1 MFRAQVLLCLAT
13 AAALAMN
20 AGAATSPGVAVIR
33 FPAGIMQPVGG
44 PAESDSFVIA
54 NAGPGDASLTL
65 VPSGT
70 FFGLSASSFTLA
82 AGASATVTIRP
93 VTQQGGFRQ
102 GSISVFV
109 SGIKNPLVVPVR
121 LFVGQQPQGT
131 VTPTASTNLLIP
143 SGFAGDLHRSFV
155 TITNR
160 GNVTMQGMLIP
171 SASWIV
177 PQNDV
182 VGIAPNTSMQMAFAV
197 DPSQRPDA
205 IAPLGAFEASVS
217 MIYLKGI
224 SPSVSQTGTVNVSV
238 FDITKVS
245 VVPQEPSAPVAGE
258 TISFLPGVTDTFG
271 FFTDVFLSN
280 RTLEALSS
288 DLRMFYTALGAPPA
302 TSLLANVG
310 RLSAGVAAWFPFAPS
325 SIFNVG
331 NQTGTVQ
338 IRSIEPNRVA
348 IAAIRGIV
356 PDGLNR
362 YLTSMPVLRS
372 DRGIPAGERLV
383 FAGVEKSTTAH
394 TDLFVQEAAG
404 SGGSYTID
412 FFDSAGAPIAP
423 NRTGS
428 LLPFGS
434 VTLGNSVPAGAR
446 SARISNTSNGAARM
460 TGFATVVDDSTFD
473 SWTVIDS
480 SRGPGPTSDLVLPV
494 PALAGAPSST
504 FDAWITNGSPS
515 SVSVTIGTTATPV
528 RRRAVKRSSSIGSDA
543 SQPPITLSAGE
554 TRRIPITNTPSG
566 YIRIGGPAGA
576 LSATGR
582 LTSSVP
588 GRSGTFGTGVPAIP
602 AARAMAV
609 GNGKRFARAGDNPF
623 ISPATLL
630 LLEVAN
636 RPVTVRVTI
645 AFYFSAGSTVSGQF
659 GASRD
664 YEVSGGQ
671 LLTIPE
677 LVRSI
682 LGSQQRDALGPLSNL
697 VIDVDVIAGE
707 GRVLSYL
714 QTIDRSGDLTFS
726 VD

>member
-1 MFRAQVLLCLAT
+1 MLRTQVLLCLAT

-20 AGAATSPGVAVIR
+20 AGAATSPSVAIIR
-33 FPAGIMQPVGG
+33 FPTGIMQPVGA
-44 PAESDSFVIA
+44 PAEEDSFVIV

-65 VPSGT
+65 VTGRT
-70 FFGLSASSFTLA
+70 FFDVSPSSFTLA

-93 VTQQGGFRQ
+93 VTQQDGFSE

-109 SGIKNPLVVPVR
+109 SGVKKPLIVPVR
-121 LFVGQQPQGT
+121 LFVGQQPVGT
-131 VTPTASTNLLIP
+131 VTPLASTNLVIP
-143 SGFAGDLHRSFV
+143 SGLAGELHRSGV

-171 SASWIV
+171 SAPWIV
-177 PQNDV
+177 PLNDV
-182 VGIAPNTSMQMAFAV
+182 VDIAPNTSTQMTFAV

-224 SPSVSQTGTVNVSV
+224 NPSVSQTGAVNVSI

-280 RTLEALSS
+280 RTGEALSS
-288 DLRMFYTALGAPPA
+288 DLKMFYTALGAPAA

-325 SIFNVG
+325 SMFNVA

-394 TDLFVQEAAG
+394 TDLFVQESAG
-404 SGGSYTID
+404 FGGSYTID
-412 FFDSAGAPIAP
+412 FFDSAGTPIAP
-423 NRTGS
+423 NRSGS

-434 VTLGNSVPAGAR
+434 VILGNSVPADAR
-446 SARISNTSNGAARM
+446 SARISNTSSGDARL
-460 TGFATVVDDSTFD
+460 TGFATVVDELTLD

-480 SRGPGPTSDLVLPV
+480 SRSPGPTSDLVLPV

-504 FDAWITNGSPS
+504 FDAWITNGSAA

-528 RRRAVKRSSSIGSDA
+528 RRRAVKRSSSVGLDT
-543 SQPPITLSAGE
+543 SQPPLTLSAGE

-588 GRSGTFGTGVPAIP
+588 GRSGTFGTGVPALP
-602 AARAMAV
+602 AARAMGV

-645 AFYFSAGSTVSGQF
+645 GFYFSAGSTVSGLDER
-659 GASRD
+659 SRE

-726 VD
+726 VE